1 MHYDEKYVKVNKKDC
16 YDLNAVDSKTK
27 YVLAHSFV
35 KKRTFSAC
43 VDFLRQIKKTCY
55 RQVLEVYHKEKCKP
69 VKKRKL
75 IIFVCDGFCNYK
87 SAFNKLFYGV
97 AKLAFGVPI
106 ACRKFGLKHNN
117 NAAERY
123 NQNIDDRIKVMRN
136 FKSFPNAKAFFELH
150 RICRNFINPC
160 MQLQGKTPAEA
171 AGVHLKLGR
180 NRLLQLIRFMA
191 KKRKT

>member
-1 MHYDEKYVKVNKKDC
+1 M
-16 YDLNAVDSKTK
+16 NAVDSKTK

-55 RQVLEVYHKEKCKP
+55 RQILEVYHKEKCKP